1 MARQLLTVGPDR
13 PDGFRTIGDALA
25 VARTGAVI
33 NVTAGR
39 YEENLRVA
47 TRVTIVAEGAR
58 GSVEICPARGSAITL
73 QADAVMLTDLVLRG
87 PEDDDVPVLDAFR
100 GQAALDGCEI
110 VGTGWTAVLS
120 RNGGSLAMRN
130 CRITNPAGAGIVDTS
145 PEHSVVEDC
154 VIEHLGSSAVVLGE
168 RARTTVRGCTL
179 RDARGNG
186 VLANGQARGSVEDC
200 DISATDKPGV
210 ALEQNCTTQVLRTT
224 LHDLVTGVLVTSTSR
239 PELTDLE
246 ILAVSEH
253 GILVSAGAEP
263 VLRRCRVA
271 RTKGSGLAVTG
282 KARGTYEDCEFS
294 SCAGPALLAVDSAA
308 PVLVRTVVRDCSAAT
323 AVLLTGESAAE
334 FDRLEVL
341 EAAGVGIS
349 IRSGANPLIRRAHV
363 TSSKGH
369 GVEVV
374 QGGRGRLE
382 DCEIDRSGGAAL
394 RVGDDGRPHV
404 GNSALTSATG
414 PGVTVEAGGLAD
426 IRDTGIDSCGA
437 EGIRVED
444 GGEISAVRNRITG
457 ARAHGVLLA
466 AGARAALN
474 GCTVSSGQA
483 DGIRIDSAEQ
493 VSVKDCT
500 VSDNRGAGLRQTVP
514 DNGRLAV
521 DNLSSVGNG
530 ARDAWEGAPQAEP
543 ATPGLLD
550 DLLSKPDREGGTART
565 QRGEPDGPVGE
576 LEALVGLNAV
586 KHQVKGLINLAR
598 LAQRRASLGMP
609 APPMSRHLIFAGAP
623 GTGKTTVA
631 RLYGSILASLG
642 ALRSGH
648 LVEVSRADLVA
659 QVIGGTAIKTTETFN
674 RALGG
679 VLFIDEAYTLVS
691 DSKGSGVDFGREAID
706 TLVKLMEDHRDDVV
720 VIAAGYSKEMESFL
734 ATNPGLASRF
744 TRTVEFVNY
753 TVDELVT
760 IVESMCERHRYE
772 LSPDTK
778 DALALHFGEMPRGAG
793 FGNGRVARQV
803 FEEMVDRQAFRL
815 AGLLEAGEHDLTVLL
830 PEDVGD
836 VAAAAA
842 VAAATGVVSASPL
855 DELNAMVGLDRVKD
869 EVTDMINL
877 LSASQQ
883 RQAAGLPASRI
894 NQHLV
899 FAGPPGTG
907 KTTVARLYGK
917 LLRSLGVLPRGQ
929 LIEVS
934 RADLVGRYVGHTA
947 QLTLEVFEKAL
958 GGVLFIDEAYTLTPV
973 GAPSDF
979 GREAV
984 DTLLKLM
991 EDHRDEVVVIV
1002 AGYDEEMERFMASNP
1017 GLASRF
1023 SRRVQFDDYSSE
1035 ELVTIVQQ
1043 HAAASGFT
1051 CAPDVSQALLEFF
1064 ESLPRGRSFGNARLA
1079 RQTVEQL
1086 ATRQARRLAT
1096 MDNPGM
1102 ADLQTLLS
1110 HDLPSF
1116 GTNRV

>member
-1 MARQLLTVGPDR
+1 VARQLLTVGPER
-13 PDGFRTIGDALA
+13 PDGFRTIGEALA
-25 VARTGAVI
+25 AARTGAVI
-33 NVTAGR
+33 SVTPGR
-39 YEENLRVA
+39 YEENLRVS
-47 TRVTIVAEGAR
+47 TRVTIVAEGSR
-58 GSVEICPARGSAITL
+58 GSVEIAPRTGTAVTL
-73 QADAVMLTDLVLRG
+73 LADAVMLTDLVLRG
-87 PEDDDVPVLDAFR
+87 PSDDDVPVVDAFR

-110 VGTGWTAVLS
+110 AGTGWTAVLS
-120 RNGGSLAMRN
+120 RNGGSLAMRD
-130 CRITNPAGAGIVDTS
+130 CRVTNPAGAGIVDTS
-145 PEHSVVEDC
+145 PEQSVIDNC
-154 VIEHLGSSAVVLGE
+154 VIEHLGSSAVVIGE

-179 RDARGNG
+179 RDTRGNG

-200 DISATDKPGV
+200 DISATDKPGI
-210 ALEQNCTTQVLRTT
+210 ALEQNSTTAVLRAR
-224 LHDLVTGVLVTSTSR
+224 LHDLVTGVLVTSASR
-239 PELTDLE
+239 PELDGLE
-246 ILAVSEH
+246 ISDVSEH
-253 GILVSAGAEP
+253 GILVSSGAEP
-263 VLRRCRVA
+263 VLRRCRVVRA
-271 RTKGSGLAVTG
+271 KGSGLAVTG
-282 KARGTYEDCEFS
+282 RARGTYEDCEFA
-294 SCAGPALLAVDSAA
+294 SCGGPAILATDNAA
-308 PVLVRTVVRDCSAAT
+308 PVLVRAVVRDCSGST
-323 AVLLTGESAAE
+323 GVLLTGESAAE

-341 EAAGVGIS
+341 EAAGTGIS
-349 IRSGANPLIRRAHV
+349 VRSGANPLIRRARV
-363 TSSKGH
+363 ASAGSH

-374 QGGRGRLE
+374 NGGRGRLE
-382 DCEIDRSGGAAL
+382 DCEIDRAGGAAL
-394 RVGDDGRPHV
+394 RIGDDGRPHL
-404 GNSALTSATG
+404 GNSALTAAAG
-414 PGVTVEAGGLAD
+414 PGVLVESGGHGD
-426 IRDTGIDSCGA
+426 IRDTGIDSCRA
-437 EGIRVED
+437 EGIRVEE
-444 GGEISAVRNRITG
+444 GGELSAVRDRITG
-457 ARAHGVLLA
+457 AGAHGVLLA
-466 AGARAALN
+466 AGARATLN
-474 GCTVSSGQA
+474 GCEVSSGRA
-483 DGIRIDSAEQ
+483 DGIRIDTAEQ
-493 VSVKDCT
+493 VSVTGCT
-500 VSDNRGAGLRQTVP
+500 VSDNRGSGLRHTVR
-514 DNGRLAV
+514 GGTRLAV
-521 DNLSSVGNG
+521 HSLSSVGNG
-530 ARDAWEGAPQAEP
+530 ARDAWEGAPAADRSGEP
-543 ATPGLLD
+543 PHKGDAAA
-550 DLLSKPDREGGTART
+550 PDRTDSTERVNRA
-565 QRGEPDGPVGE
+565 EPDGPVGE
-576 LEALVGLNAV
+576 LEALVGLHGV
-586 KHQVKGLINLAR
+586 KHQVKGLVNLAQ

-772 LSPDTK
+772 LAPDTRL
-778 DALALHFGEMPRGAG
+778 ALAAHFAEMPRGVG

-815 AGLLEAGEHDLTVLL
+815 AALPEAGEHDLTLLL
-830 PEDVGD
+830 PPDVGD

-842 VAAATGVVSASPL
+842 AAAAAGVSSASPL
-855 DELNAMVGLDRVKD
+855 DELDAMVGLDTVKH

-877 LSASQQ
+877 LSAS
-883 RQAAGLPASRI
+883 RRREAAGLPASRI
-894 NQHLV
+894 NRHLV

-947 QLTLEVFEKAL
+947 QLTRDVFEKAL
-958 GGVLFIDEAYTLTPV
+958 GGVLFIDEAYTLTPP
-973 GAPSDF
+973 GSPSDF

-1002 AGYDEEMERFMASNP
+1002 AGYNDEMGRFLASNP

-1023 SRRVQFDDYSSE
+1023 SRHVQFTDYSSE
-1035 ELVTIVQQ
+1035 ELVTIVRR

-1051 CAPDVSQALLEFF
+1051 CAPEVSEALLALFRA
-1064 ESLPRGRSFGNARLA
+1064 LPRDRSFGNARLA
-1079 RQTVEQL
+1079 RQTVEQM

-1096 MDNPGM
+1096 MDDPGM
-1102 ADLQTLLS
+1102 ADLQTLHLE
-1110 HDLPSF
+1110 DLPPLPV
-1116 GTNRV
+1116 NRT